1 MSIRKLKWLSPMK
14 LGLMTRAMIC
24 TGLPLTDIKSTLWK
38 IHYSKE
44 NLLNDSIKFM
54 H

>member
-1 MSIRKLKWLSPMK
+1 MVVSHEIRANDKSN
-14 LGLMTRAMIC
+14 AAIY